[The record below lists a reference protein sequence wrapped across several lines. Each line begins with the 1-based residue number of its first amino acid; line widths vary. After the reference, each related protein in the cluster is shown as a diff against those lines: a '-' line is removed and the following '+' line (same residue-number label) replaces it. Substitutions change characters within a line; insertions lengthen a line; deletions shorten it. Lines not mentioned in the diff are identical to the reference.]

1 MATFILILFTVA
13 ASLWHWLGG
22 AEKELVIS
30 PQNVSFKIVDDTSQ
44 GGTTQSELYFN
55 DQSSTLTC
63 QIKNTAQWPFC
74 EIAIVLSETNE
85 GIDLQKYHSI
95 GINVDYDSPIEN
107 ERIRVYL
114 RNYDPSYSKIS
125 DPVSLKFNAIEYAPG
140 QQSGLSVI
148 PLKAFQVLSWWIAEY
163 EVPIEKSGA
172 QFNNITFIEIATG
185 SNVREATY
193 TIKLNKLV
201 FYGEWISESHLMR
214 FLVVLWVSVAIVFLC
229 IEQWQLRRHLV
240 ATEERASMLHHAN
253 RNLYE
258 KSQIFEDLAYNDMLT
273 GVRNRNGINEWL
285 VQIIEY
291 STRNDQPF
299 SMIYLDIDHFKV
311 INDSFG
317 HQKGDETLKLFAEL
331 ISKRIRKSD
340 VFVRWGGEEFI
351 IFCPTTTLAGAVEL
365 SQLIR
370 SIVESYQW
378 AEGRVITCSA
388 GVAELGD
395 ENIESLIARA
405 DAALYRAKQRGRNRV
420 EVA

>member
-1 MATFILILFTVA
+1 MATYFLIFFTA
-13 ASLWHWLGG
+13 ATSLWYWLGG

-30 PQNVSFKIVDDTSQ
+30 PQNASFKIVDDTSQ
-44 GGTTQSELYFN
+44 GGTTKSELNFG
-55 DQSSTLTC
+55 DQSLTLTC
-63 QIKNTAQWPFC
+63 QIEKTAQWPFC

-95 GINVDYDSPIEN
+95 GIDVDYDSPVEN
-107 ERIRVYL
+107 ERLRVYL
-114 RNYDPSYSKIS
+114 RNYDSSYSEES
-125 DPVSLKFNAIEYAPG
+125 DPVSLKFNAIEYTPD
-140 QQSGLSVI
+140 QKSGLSVI
-148 PLKAFQVLSWWIAEY
+148 PLRAFQVLSWWIAEY
-163 EVPIEKSGA
+163 QVPIEKSGA
-172 QFNNITFIEIATG
+172 QFDNVTFIEIATG
-185 SNVREATY
+185 SYVKEATY

-201 FYGEWISESHLMR
+201 FYGEWISESNLMK

-229 IEQWQLRRHLV
+229 IEQWQLRRYLV
-240 ATEERASMLHHAN
+240 ATEERASMLRHAN

-258 KSQIFEDLAYNDMLT
+258 KSQIFEDLAYNDTLT

-285 VQIIEY
+285 EQITEY
-291 STRNDQPF
+291 SKDNDQPF
-299 SMIYLDIDHFKV
+299 SIIYLDIDHFKA

-317 HQKGDETLKLFAEL
+317 HQEGDETLKVFAEL

-351 IFCPTTTLAGAVEL
+351 IFCPITTLAGAVEL

-370 SIVESYQW
+370 SIVESYRW
-378 AEGRVITCSA
+378 AEGKVITCSV

-395 ENIESLIARA
+395 EDLESLIARA
-405 DAALYRAKQRGRNRV
+405 DKALYKAKQLGRNRV